1 MRHAALA
8 LVLASTGCLSQIIPS
23 YQAASTPD
31 ASGVDN
37 NSNNN
42 SDTPPPPD
50 PTGDD
55 GGTTLTGN
63 DGGTA
68 FSLTIEA
75 ESMTLTAPMVVMADA
90 NASGGQ
96 YIVGPTGTTGGKATF
111 SVNVPFDGTF
121 ALWGRTIGPTTTNN
135 SFDFSIDADRIDET
149 AANNTCTIWD
159 INTIGTTWTWALLN
173 QRTAAGNNNLT
184 PILSAGTHNFYIN
197 EREVLTQLDAILITS
212 DLTYVPK

>member
-1 MRHAALA
+1 MRHAALI
-8 LVLASTGCLSQIIPS
+8 VLIASSGCLSQIIPS
-23 YQAASTPD
+23 HETEQTPNPD
-31 ASGVDN
+31 GSAN
-37 NSNNN
+37 TE
-42 SDTPPPPD
+42 TPPAPD
-50 PTGDD
+50 PTAGDD
-55 GGTTLTGN
+55 GGTPLSGS
-63 DGGTA
+63 DGGNATA

-75 ESMTLTAPMVVMADA
+75 ESMTLTAPMAVLSDP

-96 YIVGPTGTTGGKATF
+96 YISTAAATTGGKATF
-111 SVNVPFDGTF
+111 SVTVPFDGTF
-121 ALWGRTIGPTTTNN
+121 ALWGRTIGPTASNN